1 MSYFSSY
8 EGWDNPF
15 RPEGEISHD
24 AEELL
29 RLWRLGKL
37 EEQNRKNSSQSNNN
51 NDRNATPKGTPKH
64 TNGKVANSNNTD
76 DASEP
81 LLAQNGSHKNGVTP
95 AAGSTTNTSST
106 FEVKRETV
114 GINQQP
120 QHSKPVTIN
129 DKTKGDITDSP
140 KKKTDGCCSIM

>member
-15 RPEGEISHD
+15 RPEGEISND

-37 EEQNRKNSSQSNNN
+37 EEQSRKNSQSNNN
-51 NDRNATPKGTPKH
+51 NDKNMTPKGTPKH
-64 TNGKVANSNNTD
+64 TNGQVASSNLD

-81 LLAQNGSHKNGVTP
+81 LLKQNGEHKNGVAP
-95 AAGSTTNTSST
+95 SGSTTHTST

-114 GINQQP
+114 GVQQQP
-120 QHSKPVTIN
+120 QHSQNVTIN
-129 DKTKGDITDSP
+129 DMKGDISEP
-140 KKKTDGCCSIM
+140 QKKKTDGCCSIM

>member
-1 MSYFSSY
+1 MLSCFSSY

-37 EEQNRKNSSQSNNN
+37 DEQNKNNLQSDNNN
-51 NDRNATPKGTPKH
+51 EDNSTCKGTPKH
-64 TNGKVANSNNTD
+64 PNGKISNNN
-76 DASEP
+76 SESCSGSP
-81 LLAQNGSHKNGVTP
+81 FQQNGAH
-95 AAGSTTNTSST
+95 SST

-114 GINQQP
+114 GSKQQS
-120 QHSKPVTIN
+120 QQLQQVTIN
-129 DKTKGDITDSP
+129 DGKVDNQDP
-140 KKKTDGCCSIM
+140 QKKKTGGCCSIM